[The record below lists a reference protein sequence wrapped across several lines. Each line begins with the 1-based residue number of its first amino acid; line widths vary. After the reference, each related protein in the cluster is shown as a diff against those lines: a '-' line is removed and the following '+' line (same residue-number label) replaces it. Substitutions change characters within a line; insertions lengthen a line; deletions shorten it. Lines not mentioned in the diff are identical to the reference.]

1 MTLLIQILILTVV
14 GAWTVWIWRSEW
26 LEVKASWDVKD
37 FKRLTFAGIRLCGD
51 VYLTKFIVATF
62 GIGGSMASGAFGLIL
77 SNLVS
82 LAFFLPRKPKRA
94 KS

>member
-1 MTLLIQILILTVV
+1 MTLLIQVLILSVV
-14 GAWTVWIWRSEW
+14 GTWTVLIWRTEW
-26 LEVKASWDVKD
+26 LEVKAAWDARD
-37 FKRLTFAGIRLCGD
+37 YKRLTFAIIRLGGD

-62 GIGGSMASGAFGLIL
+62 GIGGSMAAGAFGLIL